1 MSSSQRPAATARRR
15 RGLLGGGTDGNE
27 RLTVYAG
34 LLLIV
39 SFAALGVTIVAIGRL
54 LWLHLFLGL
63 LLIGPVALKLAS
75 TGYRFMRYYT
85 ADRAYRAKGPP
96 LPLLRGLAPV
106 VVFFTVA
113 VFASGV
119 ALLVLGPSS
128 RQPLDEIHKV
138 SFIAWIVVTAVHVL
152 GHLPETVDV
161 LEDATRTRREVLASP
176 GAASS
181 VRGRSGSAEPVPGGQ
196 ARAGAL
202 MISLLSGAALAV
214 ALIGQYSVW
223 TR

>member
-1 MSSSQRPAATARRR
+1 MSSPQRPAATARRR
-15 RGLLGGGTDGNE
+15 RGVLGGGTDGNE

-119 ALLVLGPSS
+119 ALLALGPGS

-152 GHLPETVDV
+152 AHLPETVDV

-181 VRGRSGSAEPVPGGQ
+181 MRGRSGSAEPVPGGR
-196 ARAGAL
+196 ARAAAL
-202 MISLLSGAALAV
+202 LISLLGGAAIAV

-223 TR
+223 TH